1 MKALT
6 ASIKF
11 TTSDHIS
18 IKEHADTVGL
28 TLAEFVREACAEKI
42 ERVEVQQFAKKLLS
56 EHMSKI
62 EESASSIETAKRL
75 GDINANV
82 DELNSLT
89 KSRLSKVDNAFI
101 AFGNKLTQDNAAN
114 TKEITALKAEI
125 NVLKSMNKETHTLL
139 KTYINDK

>member
-42 ERVEVQQFAKKLLS
+42 QRVEVQQCVKQALNEYLS
-56 EHMSKI
+56 KVEDSPSI
-62 EESASSIETAKRL
+62 IETAKKL

-82 DELNSLT
+82 AELNNLT

-125 NVLKSMNKETHTLL
+125 NVLKSMNKEIHTLL